1 MKKLLALL
9 LALTLICPALAE
21 PAQEESAP
29 LTREELE
36 IYADALVN
44 AALEK
49 GAITVVTSQDG
60 PTVAFT
66 GCGSLTIADDQLTQT
81 TALLDA
87 ALAVGQACPRG
98 LEIGS
103 TLEEVMQV
111 YPNDNPQLLGTY
123 YDAALYV
130 SGEKPEITAGWILR
144 EGQRVTQIT
153 HCVYAW
159 GEDGVGKCGV
169 TYTLDQGY
177 VTDIEVFGL
186 GDRIEEEQALA
197 ELAEV
202 SQMQEQQEYFAYP
215 QSASADLT
223 PFGRE
228 DLAFGGLDFLDLT
241 PEMALNALGD
251 SPVDEWMEDS
261 NGEYL
266 RLREWEGVSILFRYN
281 AKKEFLHVDSLAVN
295 EDTLEG
301 PRGVRVGDYMETVVN
316 RFQHGQGG
324 SDAEGQLYLYGQ
336 SDSANYGVI
345 SYSTETVAITYAFA
359 LEGQNVLWQLTF
371 ANGALQSM
379 RMLLR

>member
-29 LTREELE
+29 LTREELAL
-36 IYADALVN
+36 YADALVN
-44 AALEK
+44 EALEK
-49 GAITVVTSQDG
+49 GAITVVSSEDG

-66 GCGSLTIADDQLTQT
+66 ACGSLTIADDQLTQT

-87 ALAVGQACPRG
+87 ALTVDQPCPRG
-98 LEIGS
+98 IEIGS

-111 YPNDNPQLLGTY
+111 YPNDNQQLFGTY

-144 EGQRVTQIT
+144 DGQRVTQIT
-153 HCVYAW
+153 HCVYTW

-169 TYTLDQGY
+169 TYTLEQGY
-177 VTDIEVFGL
+177 VTDIELFGL
-186 GDRIEEEQALA
+186 GDRIDEEQALA

-202 SQMQEQQEYFAYP
+202 SQMQEQQEYYAYP
-215 QSASADLT
+215 QGAALELA

-228 DLAFGGLDFLDLT
+228 DLAFSGLDFLDLT
-241 PEMALNALGD
+241 PEMALSALGD

-261 NGEYL
+261 TGEYL
-266 RLREWEGVSILFRYN
+266 RLREWDGVSILFRYS
-281 AKKEFLHVDSLAVN
+281 AKKEFLHVDSLTVN
-295 EDTLEG
+295 ADALEG
-301 PRGVRVGDYMETVVN
+301 PRGVRVGDYMETVIN
-316 RFQHGQGG
+316 RFQHGQG
-324 SDAEGQLYLYGQ
+324 SSTAEGQLYLYGQ
-336 SDSANYGVI
+336 ADSTNYGVI
-345 SYSTETVAITYAFA
+345 SYSTETVAVTYAFA
-359 LEGQNVLWQLTF
+359 LEGQSVLWQLTF
-371 ANGALQSM
+371 SNGLLQSM